1 MLKDIINI
9 IKEVSLKHKGVK
21 TFKYQSDDLNNAQ
34 NNHKYYQVYVDD
46 ISLHQLNITTNIFKA
61 EFQVYVLGFVDEYK
75 LDCVTDKLVYDMA
88 LLSAWV
94 DYPYEE
100 IEDLQD
106 DAIFKH
112 KVLKVE
118 LPLRKAT
125 MEEYHH
131 AVRELEYYID
141 KNKDKEVF
149 NFEDNARMHVHAGTI
164 RRYREQ
170 QNMEI
175 VPIEMHVIRFGNI
188 SIVTN
193 PFELFLDYGN
203 RIKARSYA
211 EQTFI
216 AQLCC
221 GGLGYLPTEKA
232 EKGSHY
238 SAYISSGWVGHEGG
252 DLLVR
257 KTIEEINDMWK
268 EQ

>member
-1 MLKDIINI
+1 VDPETPIDDPNVKRPNLIKRNADPSMYDVSGCNRVGKRIANEIIA
-9 IKEVSLKHKGVK
+9 V
-21 TFKYQSDDLNNAQ
+21 
-34 NNHKYYQVYVDD
+34 
-46 ISLHQLNITTNIFKA
+46 
-61 EFQVYVLGFVDEYK
+61 
-75 LDCVTDKLVYDMA
+75 
-88 LLSAWV
+88 
-94 DYPYEE
+94 YEE

-112 KVLKVE
+112 KVLKVD
-118 LPLRKAT
+118 LPLRKST